1 MDRSGKKLQQIH
13 VEVPLKGSYFVEIF
27 PYTINVDDVNIRTVE
42 KVREDSILRVYKGA
56 HTNLS
61 FSPFLQA
68 EKLNIK
74 VHIHYPRLWNSLQEW
89 FINIDTTKAQVY
101 FVFEHKNFLQDLLY
115 VQYVKSLDNRQTFHL
130 NKLRYDIFNIEI
142 DISSV
147 NLLLHRLFLKKN
159 FGGLK

>member
-1 MDRSGKKLQQIH
+1 MAPQSYYWGC
-13 VEVPLKGSYFVEIF
+13 EV
-27 PYTINVDDVNIRTVE
+27 
-42 KVREDSILRVYKGA
+42 A

-101 FVFEHKNFLQDLLY
+101 FVFEHKNFLQEATPMDLTIKINDVLVRLVIPESNRMY
-115 VQYVKSLDNRQTFHL
+115 YIVKRIDAHKRFYELDGIKLQISLSDTFD
-130 NKLRYDIFNIEI
+130 KR
-142 DISSV
+142 
-147 NLLLHRLFLKKN
+147 
-159 FGGLK
+159 

>member
-1 MDRSGKKLQQIH
+1 
-13 VEVPLKGSYFVEIF
+13 
-27 PYTINVDDVNIRTVE
+27 
-42 KVREDSILRVYKGA
+42 

-101 FVFEHKNFLQDLLY
+101 FVFEHKNFLQEATPMDLTIKINDVLVRLVIPESNRMY
-115 VQYVKSLDNRQTFHL
+115 YIVKRIDAHKRFYELDGIKLQISLSDTFD
-130 NKLRYDIFNIEI
+130 KR
-142 DISSV
+142 
-147 NLLLHRLFLKKN
+147 
-159 FGGLK
+159 